1 MKKRTATSKGRLGGF
16 FRMHWKVRVTREAL
30 LYQTDFLLLMPT
42 EELQYR
48 RECILNTIASVPRHF
63 VGRYISK
70 TRQCQ
75 LGYDSSA
82 ACDSYQLG
90 EILKFLT
97 NKNLMFLVDF
107 SPGSLNLIA
116 DTSLLHVDTIL
127 ATLRQCPSYQ
137 IDKNHTNCG
146 LRTRV
151 LPIVDFIQ
159 ALLSANSIPVSHQGW
174 QSNRQATAWHHPE
187 KRIEEVVAPFRFTR
201 AVANDQRLRFEHALG
216 AEKFAR
222 DVFTAGSWNWTADE
236 DPR

>member
-1 MKKRTATSKGRLGGF
+1 VRDCPVKLTSDF
-16 FRMHWKVRVTREAL
+16 VSSL
-30 LYQTDFLLLMPT
+30 LAI

-48 RECILNTIASVPRHF
+48 HECILNTIASVQRHF
-63 VGRYISK
+63 IGRYVSR

-75 LGYDSSA
+75 LGYDSSS

-107 SPGSLNLIA
+107 SPGSLNCIA
-116 DTSLLHVDTIL
+116 DTSLLHVETIL

-159 ALLSANSIPVSHQGW
+159 ALLSANSIPISHPGW

-187 KRIEEVVAPFRFTR
+187 VLEKRNEEAVAPFRFTR

-222 DVFTAGSWNWTADE
+222 EVFTAGSWDWTAD
-236 DPR
+236 DAPR